1 MREAPPEAEHYACGE
16 EADHHADARV
26 EHARL
31 PEDEPKGDP
40 QSHKREALTRW
51 NQPWPNTR
59 SRPHREPNETA
70 DGETEQE
77 SLVHGR
83 EFTPTQYSC
92 LVAPTTGSRARA
104 ARTGLRPTRAEL
116 EAARGKSIPD
126 LIATG
131 LSVLFVGINP
141 SLWSGAVGQHFAR
154 PGNRFWRA
162 LHEAGFTDRLLSPH
176 EGQELLKR
184 EIGVTNLVN
193 RATASAD
200 ELNIA
205 DYRGGAR
212 GIERKVRRYRPK
224 TVAFVGMGAYRVAFG
239 RPRASGGRQEERLA
253 GAVIWVLPNPS
264 GRTAGY
270 QMPALARAFR
280 QLRRSL

>member
-1 MREAPPEAEHYACGE
+1 
-16 EADHHADARV
+16 
-26 EHARL
+26 
-31 PEDEPKGDP
+31 
-40 QSHKREALTRW
+40 
-51 NQPWPNTR
+51 
-59 SRPHREPNETA
+59 
-70 DGETEQE
+70 
-77 SLVHGR
+77 
-83 EFTPTQYSC
+83 
-92 LVAPTTGSRARA
+92 VAPTTGSRVRA
-104 ARTGLRPTRAEL
+104 AQTGLRPTRAEL
-116 EAARGKSIPD
+116 EAARGKSIAD
-126 LIATG
+126 VIAPG
-131 LSVLFVGINP
+131 LNVLFVGINP

-162 LHEAGFTDRLLSPH
+162 LHEAGFTDRLLSPD
-176 EGQELLKR
+176 EGRELLKR

-200 ELNIA
+200 ELDVA
-205 DYRGGAR
+205 DYREGAR
-212 GIERKVRRYRPK
+212 RIEKKVRRYRPK

-239 RPRASGGRQEERLA
+239 RRRARGGRQDERLA